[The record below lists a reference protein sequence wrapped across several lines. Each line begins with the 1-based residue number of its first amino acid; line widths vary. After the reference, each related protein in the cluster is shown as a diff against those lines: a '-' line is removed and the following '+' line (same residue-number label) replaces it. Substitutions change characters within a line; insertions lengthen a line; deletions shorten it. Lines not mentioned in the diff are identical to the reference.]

1 MMITKFVL
9 DEENCKSVINHVTKE
24 IVMKLNSKELKLLSI
39 IRMVIIHLVQ
49 LNAVLILVIFAKK
62 KLRKQPINKGTY
74 SQDCTSL

>member
-1 MMITKFVL
+1 MIAKFVL

-62 KLRKQPINKGTY
+62 KLRKQPINKRY
-74 SQDCTSL
+74 I

>member
-1 MMITKFVL
+1 MITKFVL

-62 KLRKQPINKGTY
+62 KLRKQPINKRY
-74 SQDCTSL
+74 I

>member
-62 KLRKQPINKGTY
+62 KLRKQPINKRY
-74 SQDCTSL
+74 I